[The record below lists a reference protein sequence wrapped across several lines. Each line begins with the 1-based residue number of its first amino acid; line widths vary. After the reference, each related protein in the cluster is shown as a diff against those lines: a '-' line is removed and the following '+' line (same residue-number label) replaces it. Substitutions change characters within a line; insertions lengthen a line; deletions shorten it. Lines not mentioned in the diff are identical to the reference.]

1 MDSAILHAIV
11 GALGA
16 GALESAKDAAKE
28 GIAEA
33 YKKLRSTL
41 SNRFGSKGSL
51 ETALTSL
58 ETNPDSKARQAVLQ
72 EELIASGAASDP
84 TLRDEA
90 SSLIQL
96 LERLQPM
103 DSGSQV
109 AHGVGIAQADRNSS
123 ANVTIHNDRE

>member
-1 MDSAILHAIV
+1 MDPAILHAIA

-16 GALESAKDAAKE
+16 GALEGTKDVAKE

-33 YKKLRSTL
+33 YKRLRSTL
-41 SNRFGSKGSL
+41 SNRFGSKGNL
-51 ETALTSL
+51 ESALTSL
-58 ETNPDSKARQAVLQ
+58 EKNPGSKARLEVLE
-72 EELIASGAASDP
+72 EELVASGAASD
-84 TLRDEA
+84 LALQNEA

-96 LERLQPM
+96 LAKLQPM

-123 ANVTIHNDRE
+123 ASVTIHNGRE

>member
-1 MDSAILHAIV
+1 MASAILHAIA

-16 GALESAKDAAKE
+16 GALEGAKDVAKE

-41 SNRFGSKGSL
+41 SNRFGSRGSL
-51 ETALTSL
+51 ESALTSL

-72 EELIASGAASDP
+72 EELVASGAASDP
-84 TLRDEA
+84 ALQDQA
-90 SSLIQL
+90 STLIQL
-96 LERLQPM
+96 LEKFQPM

-109 AHGVGIAQADRNSS
+109 AQGVGIAQADRNSS
-123 ANVTIHNDRE
+123 ANVTIHNGRE